1 MVSTSRLP
9 SLSCTATEYVPFS
22 VTSNVPPVIALPE
35 AKTSCT
41 VFAPLSHLASFIV
54 VLDVT
59 FTVTLPFVHVSAAG
73 VWLKVMLIVT
83 PESGVMPSVFVPAL
97 SFPFLSSVF
106 TVKVYSFPA
115 VNSLIVAVSAC
126 PLLTALYIGDG
137 IAPSSDAAVI
147 FT

>member
-1 MVSTSRLP
+1 MFD
-9 SLSCTATEYVPFS
+9 A
-22 VTSNVPPVIALPE
+22 
-35 AKTSCT
+35 
-41 VFAPLSHLASFIV
+41 
-54 VLDVT
+54 
-59 FTVTLPFVHVSAAG
+59 TVTVTESFVHVSAAG

-83 PESGVMPSVFVPAL
+83 SGVMPSVFVPAL

-115 VNSLIVAVSAC
+115 LNSLIVAVSAC